1 MLTLIERWE
10 QLSDDEVQS
19 LKLSSPALPLQSV
32 ELLSPIPCPKRNLFC
47 VARVSGEVRQ
57 DAFVRDMIFDIATA
71 HRNHIGDY
79 YSPIRRH
86 HPTGTP
92 PGVGIGFKPPKFL
105 SAGDLLSLSIDP
117 IGELH
122 NRVV

>member
-1 MLTLIERWE
+1 
-10 QLSDDEVQS
+10 
-19 LKLSSPALPLQSV
+19 
-32 ELLSPIPCPKRNLFC
+32 
-47 VARVSGEVRQ
+47 
-57 DAFVRDMIFDIATA
+57 MIFDIATL
-71 HRNHIGDY
+71 IETISTTTLQSGD
-79 YSPIRRH
+79 IIA
-86 HPTGTP
+86 TGTP